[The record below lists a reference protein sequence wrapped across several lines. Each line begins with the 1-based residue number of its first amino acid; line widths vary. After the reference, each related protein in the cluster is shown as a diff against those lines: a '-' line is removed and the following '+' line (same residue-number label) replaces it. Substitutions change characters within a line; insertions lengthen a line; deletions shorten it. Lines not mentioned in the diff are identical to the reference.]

1 MQAQGAG
8 APGRAGPRGVGAA
21 QTAGEDSGHA
31 VRRGFARKL
40 LQ

>member
-8 APGRAGPRGVGAA
+8 APGRAGPRGVGVA
-21 QTAGEDSGHA
+21 QTDGEDSDRA

>member
-1 MQAQGAG
+1 MQAKGAG
-8 APGRAGPRGVGAA
+8 APGRAGPWGVGVA